1 MTIKNPFASRLL
13 AAETSREGDRAT
25 TLELFFDLVYVFAF
39 TQVSALM
46 AHGHDGMSVLQGLVI
61 LALIWWS
68 WTSYTWLANQAHA
81 DRGVVRIAVLLA
93 IALMFLVSLVIPEA
107 YADLPTGL
115 FAPMVFVICLVA
127 VRVVHAIAYVIA
139 AGSDAALRRQIILSM
154 SAALVPAAAL
164 LVIGAMVGA
173 PYQVWI
179 WLVAIVL
186 DLALVYLTSRGG
198 EWRLNS
204 VTHFAERHGL
214 VVILALGE
222 SIVAIGIGVGRE
234 PVSVAII
241 VGSVLAVALA
251 IGMWWIYFSRFAAKT
266 EHAVAEREGVR
277 RTGTATDVYTYLH
290 LALVAGIVIAALGI
304 EQAMRA
310 VDQPDP
316 FGLFGAVALGGGVG
330 LYVAGTAVIWRRVV
344 GEWALIR
351 FAGATLFVVMIP
363 VFAVLPAIIGLGVA
377 AVLIGLVASA
387 EQVLGTRAKTPGSAR
402 PVEPAPSER

>member
-1 MTIKNPFASRLL
+1 MTIKNPFTSRLL

-46 AHGHDGMSVLQGLVI
+46 AQGHGGLSVLQGLVI

-81 DRGVVRIAVLLA
+81 DRGVVRLAVLLA

-115 FAPMVFVICLVA
+115 FAPIVFVVCLVA
-127 VRVVHAIAYVIA
+127 VRVVHAVAYVIA
-139 AGSDAALRRQIILSM
+139 AGSDAALRRQVILSM
-154 SAALVPAAAL
+154 SAALIPAAAL

-204 VTHFAERHGL
+204 VLHFAERHGL

-251 IGMWWIYFSRFAAKT
+251 VGMWWIYFARFAAKT
-266 EHAVAEREGVR
+266 EHSVAERDGVR
-277 RTGTATDVYTYLH
+277 RTGVATDVYTYLH

-304 EQAMRA
+304 EQAVHGVEDA
-310 VDQPDP
+310 HP

-330 LYVAGTAVIWRRVV
+330 LYVAGTAVIWRRVA
-344 GEWALIR
+344 GEWALVR
-351 FAGATLFVVMIP
+351 FAGATAFVLLIP
-363 VFAVLPAIIGLGVA
+363 VFALLPAVIGLGIA
-377 AVLIGLVASA
+377 AVLIGLIVAA
-387 EQVLGTRAKTPGSAR
+387 EQLLGARAKPSALAR
-402 PVEPAPSER
+402 PAEPAGA